1 MVKEL
6 KLKLKVRM
14 FWVLI
19 SLISSF
25 VEVTRK
31 NLVKR
36 DLNASVFL

>member
-1 MVKEL
+1 
-6 KLKLKVRM
+6 M

-19 SLISSF
+19 SLIISF

-36 DLNASVFL
+36 DLDAGVFL